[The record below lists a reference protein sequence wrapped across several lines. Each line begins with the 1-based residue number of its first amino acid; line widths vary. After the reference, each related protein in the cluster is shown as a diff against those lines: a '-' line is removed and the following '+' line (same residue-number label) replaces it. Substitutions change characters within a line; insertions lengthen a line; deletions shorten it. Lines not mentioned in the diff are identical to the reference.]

1 MMAGKKRLTKSQRA
15 INSAKFEDIK
25 SAKHRIIVSFNDE
38 EKAKRYLRSEGYRY
52 QEVYSHKEDRAMLY
66 KNFKDSWVKLSSTF
80 NFLNDNT
87 MEMGTVWVIET
98 L

>member
-1 MMAGKKRLTKSQRA
+1 MVGKKRLTKSQRLN
-15 INSAKFEDIK
+15 NSAKFEDIK

-52 QEVYSHKEDRAMLY
+52 QEVYSHKEDRALLY
-66 KNFKDSWVKLSSTF
+66 KNFKNSWVKLASTF
-80 NFLNDNT
+80 NYLNDNT

-98 L
+98 I

>member
-1 MMAGKKRLTKSQRA
+1 MKKRLNKSDRA
-15 INSAKFEDIK
+15 LAQNKFDQVKQAKN
-25 SAKHRIIVSFNDE
+25 RIIVSFNDE

>member
-1 MMAGKKRLTKSQRA
+1 MKKRLNKSDRA
-15 INSAKFEDIK
+15 LAQNKFDQVKQAKN
-25 SAKHRIIVSFNDE
+25 RIIVSFNDE

-52 QEVYSHKEDRAMLY
+52 QEVYSFKEDRAMLY

-87 MEMGTVWVIET
+87 MEMGTVWVIEKI
-98 L
+98 

>member
-1 MMAGKKRLTKSQRA
+1 MKKRLNKSDRA
-15 INSAKFEDIK
+15 LAQNKFDQVKQAKN
-25 SAKHRIIVSFNDE
+25 RIIVSFNDE

-52 QEVYSHKEDRAMLY
+52 QEVYSFKEDRALLY

-87 MEMGTVWVIET
+87 MEMGTVWVIEKI
-98 L
+98 

>member
-1 MMAGKKRLTKSQRA
+1 MAGKKRLTKSQRA

-38 EKAKRYLRSEGYRY
+38 EKAKRYLKSEGYRY
-52 QEVYSHKEDRAMLY
+52 QEVYSFKEDRALLY

-80 NFLNDNT
+80 NYLNDNT

>member
-1 MMAGKKRLTKSQRA
+1 MKKRLNKSDRA
-15 INSAKFEDIK
+15 LAQNKFDQVKQAKN
-25 SAKHRIIVSFNDE
+25 RIIVSFNDE

-52 QEVYSHKEDRAMLY
+52 QEVYSFKEDRALLY

-80 NFLNDNT
+80 NYLNDNT

-98 L
+98 I

>member
-1 MMAGKKRLTKSQRA
+1 MKRRLNKSDRA
-15 INSAKFEDIK
+15 LAQNKFDQVKQAKN
-25 SAKHRIIVSFNDE
+25 RIIVSFNDE

-52 QEVYSHKEDRAMLY
+52 QEVYSFKEDRAMLY
-66 KNFKDSWVKLSSTF
+66 KNFKDSWVKLASKF
-80 NFLNDNT
+80 DYLNDNT

>member
-1 MMAGKKRLTKSQRA
+1 MVGKKRLTKSQRLN
-15 INSAKFEDIK
+15 NSAKFEDIK

-52 QEVYSHKEDRAMLY
+52 QEVYSHKEDRALLY

-98 L
+98 I